1 MRSSLLLL
9 VPALAAA
16 GVFTVNATRAS
27 GSELEDGELVVTLSG
42 DVEVTDGEVV
52 VTSDSGRVWQQAGRA
67 LFLGSVVIEA
77 DTLGATSDRLEYDRP
92 GGTATLTGNV
102 TLTDGGN
109 TLTADQVTWFRH
121 AGKAVARGGVRMSGP
136 WVGDVTGEYAMYD
149 SDRGSIFVTS
159 EPVLRRFE
167 EGDSLVITADRLEF
181 LPDSERA
188 EAQGNAVLTYPT
200 EGVTAVAEFLVYSGL
215 DESVELLGGPV
226 VTSDDGELAGN
237 WIRAELTDGSIRTI
251 RIEGAAEGHILDKG
265 VTPPSETWFS
275 SESAFFS
282 FVGGEPDL
290 IDLANSVTLVYRAGG
305 EAASREESNTV
316 SGQHLVVRYEGGS
329 IESVHVTGSVTG
341 TYSYLER

>member
-1 MRSSLLLL
+1 M
-9 VPALAAA
+9 
-16 GVFTVNATRAS
+16 TC
-27 GSELEDGELVVTLSG
+27 
-42 DVEVTDGEVV
+42 
-52 VTSDSGRVWQQAGRA
+52 
-67 LFLGSVVIEA
+67 
-77 DTLGATSDRLEYDRP
+77 
-92 GGTATLTGNV
+92 TAR
-102 TLTDGGN
+102 TDGGEPYCSAISQLSGSASTTLHN
-109 TLTADQVTWFRH
+109 TLANAF
-121 AGKAVARGGVRMSGP
+121 MC
-136 WVGDVTGEYAMYD
+136 YAAH
-149 SDRGSIFVTS
+149 
-159 EPVLRRFE
+159 RR
-167 EGDSLVITADRLEF
+167 
-181 LPDSERA
+181 
-188 EAQGNAVLTYPT
+188 
-200 EGVTAVAEFLVYSGL
+200 
-215 DESVELLGGPV
+215 GGPV

-282 FVGGEPDL
+282 FVGGEPDS